1 MDEIERD
8 HLRLI
13 PGVFTFQSRQEKAFG
28 SMKLNWTRPDVTL
41 LASDGLTVGHSFGN
55 LRSYSHN
62 ERSRFFQPV
71 KSCSRAQ

>member
-8 HLRLI
+8 HLCLI
-13 PGVFTFQSRQEKAFG
+13 PSVLTFQSKQEKAFG

-41 LASDGLTVGHSFGN
+41 LASDGRTVGHSFGN
-55 LRSYSHN
+55 LRNYSHN

-71 KSCSRAQ
+71 KSHSRAL